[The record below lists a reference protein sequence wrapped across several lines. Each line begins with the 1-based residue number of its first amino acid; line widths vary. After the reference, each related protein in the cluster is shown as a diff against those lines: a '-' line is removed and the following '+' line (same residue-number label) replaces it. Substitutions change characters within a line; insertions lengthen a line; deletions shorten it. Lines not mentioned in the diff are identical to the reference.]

1 MQAINFV
8 VFDGFEDLDLF
19 GVVGTLGKLKD
30 VYELNYYSLNGGEI
44 TSNQQAV
51 IVTQPF
57 TEMDATGI
65 LVIPGGQGT
74 RQLVNRSEWIAS
86 LKKYCEKASFV
97 LTVCTGSALL
107 AKTGLI
113 DGKPATSNKRAF
125 DWVVST
131 NEKVLWQ
138 RKARWVVADKYYT
151 SSGVAAGMDMALG
164 FVANQHGKEIAKKIA
179 DSIEYIWNDKSDE
192 DLFVGE

>member
-1 MQAINFV
+1 M
-8 VFDGFEDLDLF
+8 FDGFEDLDLF

-44 TSNQQAV
+44 TSNQQAI

-57 TEMDATGI
+57 TVIDSTGI
-65 LVIPGGQGT
+65 LVIPGGQAT